1 MALLLGGL
9 LHGLELV
16 ECETATINAFSYCII
31 GDGRGTRGKVRGLK
45 LVYNLPEPVREA
57 GLSSVTLDLPFDSI
71 MSLSR
76 DNTLSQMIEEM
87 VHTHFHLKL
96 SVSYSCT
103 MTIMNVLLSRYMQS
117 LTLVG
122 VSTPVLQIHCD
133 AIIKVCMYYV
143 YLWQKSQFTPH
154 PHPTVFFCRSCDFH
168 IVSHPTNFAIL
179 ITQKVCINIT
189 NISMSTTL

>member
-1 MALLLGGL
+1 MLCKAAGAEVALLLGGL

-103 MTIMNVLLSRYMQS
+103 MTKKLL
-117 LTLVG
+117 
-122 VSTPVLQIHCD
+122 
-133 AIIKVCMYYV
+133 
-143 YLWQKSQFTPH
+143 
-154 PHPTVFFCRSCDFH
+154 
-168 IVSHPTNFAIL
+168 
-179 ITQKVCINIT
+179 
-189 NISMSTTL
+189 